1 MFLERFLLVAFAYT
15 TIHAA
20 TWYVRYLC
28 TQLCTFVIFRYG
40 AKSFLKS
47 KWNLNS
53 TPVFLIYLINVVF
66 KGAKNLEDMN
76 FIE

>member
-40 AKSFLKS
+40 AKSFVKS
-47 KWNLNS
+47 KLNLN
-53 TPVFLIYLINVVF
+53 TNPVFSQEIFNKCSF
-66 KGAKNLEDMN
+66 
-76 FIE
+76 